1 MTVTEFIN
9 KTDSLGGLIEMY
21 KEGYEPD
28 DLDLDADDDLYDIV
42 EDAWEALDDFFD
54 VEDEYYTYCEEC
66 RQEG

>member
-28 DLDLDADDDLYDIV
+28 DLDIGADDDLYGIV
-42 EDAWEALDDFFD
+42 EDAWKALDDFFD